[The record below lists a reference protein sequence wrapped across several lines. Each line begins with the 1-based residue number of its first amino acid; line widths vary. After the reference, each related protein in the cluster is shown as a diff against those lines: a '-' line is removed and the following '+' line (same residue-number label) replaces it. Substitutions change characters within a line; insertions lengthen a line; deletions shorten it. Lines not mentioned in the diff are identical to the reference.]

1 MLLSDAISKRI
12 FLVGCSRSGTTVLQ
26 VSVASHPR
34 ITSFPETFFF
44 QRLPGRLGRLPLWM
58 GLASKDT
65 RPALEQALEEIGRPD
80 LRSQIP
86 DSYWLRPYVNHYLSV
101 LDQQAQEE
109 NDDRWLEKTPTH
121 VHRLPL
127 ILRYVPKVHILH
139 IIRDGRDVVASI
151 CHRAHKYPDKFT
163 KKQQDPAFGIN
174 RWNRSLKESIRYLG
188 QPGHTFVVYEQFVRD
203 PERTLRR
210 VCRDLNVSFEPRMVQ
225 GTDEAAEAVI
235 PEGKQWIRRAK
246 KPPEKGTSKFQ
257 RHFSAQERRSVEER
271 LNLYLYERI
280 RDSVAQVV

>member
-1 MLLSDAISKRI
+1 MPLDAIAKRI

-26 VSVASHPR
+26 VSVASHSR
-34 ITSFPETFFF
+34 ITSFLETFFF
-44 QRLPGRLGRLPLWM
+44 QQLPGRLGRLPLWM
-58 GLASKDT
+58 GLASKET

-139 IIRDGRDVVASI
+139 MIRDGRDVVGSI
-151 CHRAHKYPDKFT
+151 CHRAHKYPDEFPN
-163 KKQQDPAFGIN
+163 QQDPAFGIN

-188 QPGHTFVVYEQFVRD
+188 QPGHTFVVYEQFVHD

-246 KPPEKGTSKFQ
+246 KPPEKSTSKFQ
-257 RHFSAQERRSVEER
+257 RHFSAEEQRSVEER
-271 LNLYLYERI
+271 LNLNLYEQI
-280 RDSVAQVV
+280 RDSVADGA